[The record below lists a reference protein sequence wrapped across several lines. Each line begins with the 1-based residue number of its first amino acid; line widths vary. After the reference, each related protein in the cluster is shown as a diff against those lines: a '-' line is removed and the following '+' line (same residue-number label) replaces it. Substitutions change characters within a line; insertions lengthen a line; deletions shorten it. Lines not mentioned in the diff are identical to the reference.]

1 MEDINW
7 RDIRHTCCDL
17 SGKKAKDKCPH
28 HWYVILSRQKYNQ
41 QSNEILGVPLTSK
54 QNYYSLNFGI
64 NITDDDIVIDKEGY
78 GGKFVCDKNP
88 TFALCDRPS
97 RLDKID
103 LKPSTQTISRIS
115 EAKIKEISDRITRFI
130 NHGD

>member
-1 MEDINW
+1 MQKARKWTFLKLINQLSQRKRYLNLFSYKMEDINW

-54 QNYYSLNFGI
+54 QNYYSLTFGI
-64 NITDDDIVIDKEGY
+64 NITDDDI
-78 GGKFVCDKNP
+78 
-88 TFALCDRPS
+88 
-97 RLDKID
+97 
-103 LKPSTQTISRIS
+103 
-115 EAKIKEISDRITRFI
+115 
-130 NHGD
+130 